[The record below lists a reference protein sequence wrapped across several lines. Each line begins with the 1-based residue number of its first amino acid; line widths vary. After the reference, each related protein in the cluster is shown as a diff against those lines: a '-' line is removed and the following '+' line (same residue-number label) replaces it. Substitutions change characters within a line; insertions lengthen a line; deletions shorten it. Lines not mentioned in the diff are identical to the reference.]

1 MSKTTDF
8 IQQETITGI
17 VPMTS
22 KDRQYS
28 GIYSYQQ
35 VVLRLQL
42 GVTHKER
49 MLLNI

>member
-22 KDRQYS
+22 
-28 GIYSYQQ
+28 IYSYQQ